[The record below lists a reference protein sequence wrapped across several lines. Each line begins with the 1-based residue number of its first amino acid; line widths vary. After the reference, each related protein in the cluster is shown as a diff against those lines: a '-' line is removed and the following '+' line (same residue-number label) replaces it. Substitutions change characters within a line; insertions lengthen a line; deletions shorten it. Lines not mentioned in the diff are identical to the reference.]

1 MKYTVS
7 INEKKRTVTVNL
19 DGYAG
24 VARCCPT
31 DCFNVQT
38 GVELALERA
47 KVAKK
52 NAENAKKCAEKT
64 APAKPMGVMELVKA
78 LEKALPKGQM
88 VLVGEGKELTEAQKK
103 WLADLA
109 GVKPCECACHEGYTE
124 DEMED
129 ARNKAYEEGRMM
141 GYEDAYEEGYDAGR
155 QDGICEAEIDKEA
168 LYEELMENISE
179 AVKDVLG

>member
-7 INEKKRTVTVNL
+7 INEKKRIVTVTL
-19 DGYAG
+19 DGYVGKAK
-24 VARCCPT
+24 CCPT
-31 DCFNVQT
+31 DNFCLST
-38 GVELALERA
+38 GIELALERA

-52 NAENAKKCAEKT
+52 NAEAEKV
-64 APAKPMGVMELVKA
+64 APTKPMGVMELVKA

-109 GVKPCECACHEGYTE
+109 GVKPCECDCHEGYTE

-129 ARNKAYEEGRMM
+129 ARNKAYEEGREMA
-141 GYEDAYEEGYDAGR
+141 YEDGYEEGYDRGYDTGR
-155 QDGICEAEIDKEA
+155 ADGICEAEIDKEA
-168 LYEELMENISE
+168 LYDELMENIGE
-179 AVKDVLG
+179 AIKDILD

>member
-7 INEKKRTVTVNL
+7 INEKKRIVTVNL
-19 DGYAG
+19 DGYVGEAK
-24 VARCCPT
+24 CCPT
-31 DCFNVQT
+31 DNFCLST
-38 GVELALERA
+38 GIELALERA

-52 NAENAKKCAEKT
+52 NASVKP

-88 VLVGEGKELTEAQKK
+88 VLVGNGDELTDAQKK

-109 GVKPCECACHEGYTE
+109 GIKPCDCHKGYTE

-129 ARNKAYEEGRMM
+129 ARHEAYEEGRES
-141 GYEDAYEEGYDAGR
+141 GYESGYDEGYDAGR
-155 QDGICEAEIDKEA
+155 ADGICEAEIDKEE
-168 LYEELMENISE
+168 LYDELMENIGE
-179 AVKDVLG
+179 VIKDILD

>member
-7 INEKKRTVTVNL
+7 INEKKRIVTVNL
-19 DGYAG
+19 DGYVGEAK
-24 VARCCPT
+24 CCPT
-31 DCFNVQT
+31 DNFCLST
-38 GVELALERA
+38 GIELALERA

-52 NAENAKKCAEKT
+52 NASVK
-64 APAKPMGVMELVKA
+64 PAPMGVMELVKA

-88 VLVGEGKELTEAQKK
+88 VLVGEGDKLTDAQKK

-129 ARNKAYEEGRMM
+129 ARHEAYEEGYDR
-141 GYEDAYEEGYDAGR
+141 GYDAGR

-168 LYEELMENISE
+168 LYDELMENITE
-179 AVKDVLG
+179 AIKDTLD